1 MKMKAKK
8 FLITGLLGVVSLA
21 TITTV
26 ATACTNGNN
35 QKANTVN
42 NKSDLKTNPNIN
54 LTQQDVENLEKQ
66 RQQWSEDLDVY
77 FNGGLSTSG
86 KNFDR
91 INTLSSNATEW
102 FKNHQ
107 KLAATR
113 DSGSLVQ
120 DDAAYSF
127 GIAPDYVHY
136 KWVSKDGGDVSP
148 SYLKPYWNKNLTEGR
163 NFSKLDP
170 KTLDD
175 NGIGVLLISDH
186 HYGKWNDNFL
196 SKKTVGGLIMQSR
209 VSGLPSHY
217 PAVLTPKFLFDPN
230 LNPNLKKYASANY
243 ALPNYY
249 SDPLDGIILTGKTL
263 DRIYDAKKFSNV
275 YNAHVAGKTHF
286 ETFTDFAKAM
296 VDETRRG
303 ISQWSLKNDKW
314 KDKTVL
320 MVMPNFTP
328 TAKMVDVNFK
338 PEDLEF
344 LSNVCINEPMY
355 CPTIYSDPNDKYLP
369 GLGAKFPIPV
379 NHISQ
384 VQNYIDDYGQIG
396 GKVLNGT
403 GNPEASKQVGP
414 TLGDAFKG
422 TSDVVVFCYNEYGLL
437 NYKPGTEEG
446 EALVQQFEKNLT
458 NYVNGLDINTKNNF
472 NPTKMLKEK
481 PVVGKN
487 FFIIRKSS
495 FYDAF
500 LGFLGTIHNF
510 NTFNKWMNGENARPI
525 ELNIPKFNKDNV
537 QHIRAFKDDFKNK

>member
-8 FLITGLLGVVSLA
+8 FLIIGLLGVVSLA

-77 FNGGLSTSG
+77 FNGGLSKSG

-175 NGIGVLLISDH
+175 NGIGVLLI
-186 HYGKWNDNFL
+186 
-196 SKKTVGGLIMQSR
+196 LITIM
-209 VSGLPSHY
+209 V
-217 PAVLTPKFLFDPN
+217 N
-230 LNPNLKKYASANY
+230 EM
-243 ALPNYY
+243 
-249 SDPLDGIILTGKTL
+249 II
-263 DRIYDAKKFSNV
+263 F
-275 YNAHVAGKTHF
+275 
-286 ETFTDFAKAM
+286 
-296 VDETRRG
+296 
-303 ISQWSLKNDKW
+303 
-314 KDKTVL
+314 
-320 MVMPNFTP
+320 
-328 TAKMVDVNFK
+328 
-338 PEDLEF
+338 
-344 LSNVCINEPMY
+344 
-355 CPTIYSDPNDKYLP
+355 
-369 GLGAKFPIPV
+369 
-379 NHISQ
+379 
-384 VQNYIDDYGQIG
+384 
-396 GKVLNGT
+396 
-403 GNPEASKQVGP
+403 
-414 TLGDAFKG
+414 
-422 TSDVVVFCYNEYGLL
+422 
-437 NYKPGTEEG
+437 
-446 EALVQQFEKNLT
+446 
-458 NYVNGLDINTKNNF
+458 
-472 NPTKMLKEK
+472 
-481 PVVGKN
+481 
-487 FFIIRKSS
+487 
-495 FYDAF
+495 
-500 LGFLGTIHNF
+500 
-510 NTFNKWMNGENARPI
+510 
-525 ELNIPKFNKDNV
+525 
-537 QHIRAFKDDFKNK
+537 